1 MTSFKKSFP
10 LQKRIDEAVY
20 IMKKYPDRVP
30 VIIEKDD
37 SSEIK
42 VIDKKKYLVPVD
54 LTIGQFI
61 YIIRKKIQLPP
72 EKAIFLF
79 INNILHPISSL
90 MSQVYEDNHDADG
103 FLYIVYSGENTFG

>member
-37 SSEIK
+37 
-42 VIDKKKYLVPVD
+42 
-54 LTIGQFI
+54 LTIE
-61 YIIRKKIQLPP
+61 LDDC
-72 EKAIFLF
+72 
-79 INNILHPISSL
+79 NIL
-90 MSQVYEDNHDADG
+90 EK
-103 FLYIVYSGENTFG
+103 LYSKYGYKLLIEKLNEINK